1 MKRPFEENLPLS
13 QMLLNQ
19 QDLTIVNTLTEKRKL
34 PETPLERVYS
44 AGNLGTPVRASI
56 VGVNKDSTS
65 K

>member
-1 MKRPFEENLPLS
+1 
-13 QMLLNQ
+13 MLLNQ
-19 QDLTIVNTLTEKRKL
+19 QDLTIVNTPTERRKL

-44 AGNLGTPVRASI
+44 ARNLGTPVRASL